1 MQPGDDPELED
12 AVRAGAPGRA
22 RRRGAAGTAAGLAA
36 AICTRGPGPA
46 AAQGWLVKHLIPDC
60 GHGLLSGQW
69 GAGKTFVVFDLAA
82 ALGTGQPFLGH
93 AVKRQ
98 CGVLLIAAEG
108 ADEVRLRLDAVVRAQ
123 VRRTWRGLRS
133 AGTRPRRCCCRRVR
147 PRR

>member
-1 MQPGDDPELED
+1 MKTTISTTSSTTIDLKLPPLYAHGDADPRPLK
-12 AVRAGAPGRA
+12 
-22 RRRGAAGTAAGLAA
+22 T
-36 AICTRGPGPA
+36 
-46 AAQGWLVKHLIPDC
+46 WLVKHLIQAC

-108 ADEVRLRLDAVVRAQ
+108 GDEVRLRLEAVIRAKC
-123 VRRTWRGLRS
+123 G
-133 AGTRPRRCCCRRVR
+133 
-147 PRR
+147 

>member
-1 MQPGDDPELED
+1 MQPDDDPELEEPLEPELQD
-12 AVRAGAPGRA
+12 ELDDEEPPEQQPDLPPMYAHGDPDPRP
-22 RRRGAAGTAAGLAA
+22 LKS
-36 AICTRGPGPA
+36 
-46 AAQGWLVKHLIPDC
+46 WLVKHLIPEC

-108 ADEVRLRLDAVVRAQ
+108 GDEVRLRLDAVVASQVWRSRSSSVPLVRDRADAAAE
-123 VRRTWRGLRS
+123 G
-133 AGTRPRRCCCRRVR
+133 CD
-147 PRR
+147 